1 VKGSQSRNEKSNVGI
16 GVFSAVPHAGMRF
29 PAGAPVVFPAEMP
42 CVRDAAKRI
51 SVFDADL

>member
-1 VKGSQSRNEKSNVGI
+1 MRNRTSESVF
-16 GVFSAVPHAGMRF
+16 FSAVPHAGMRF